1 MDLVT
6 PKPLNKSNSNKKVT
20 PITFYSESKNVL
32 QISIRVGGIGL
43 SCRSASLNH
52 ESLFLTHKLASQGSN
67 TFFLC
72 TKFPHVNMDKNLTA
86 IKLRLALL
94 TDTYLDRLYI
104 VVCRYYLSIIF
115 IAVKHL
121 FEDTLYLSTK
131 LLGLYRYHIY
141 NVGLYLS
148 INMGSLCRY
157 IRKIF
162 KDQSQ
167 FSFSLVDVTFP
178 SFLCYT
184 HILDLLSEHN
194 LL

>member
-1 MDLVT
+1 MIDVIAGVT
-6 PKPLNKSNSNKKVT
+6 IDKLDFLYLIYNMPFLIKK
-20 PITFYSESKNVL
+20 
-32 QISIRVGGIGL
+32 
-43 SCRSASLNH
+43 
-52 ESLFLTHKLASQGSN
+52 
-67 TFFLC
+67 
-72 TKFPHVNMDKNLTA
+72 
-86 IKLRLALL
+86 RLALL

-162 KDQSQ
+162 KDQS
-167 FSFSLVDVTFP
+167 
-178 SFLCYT
+178 
-184 HILDLLSEHN
+184 
-194 LL
+194 